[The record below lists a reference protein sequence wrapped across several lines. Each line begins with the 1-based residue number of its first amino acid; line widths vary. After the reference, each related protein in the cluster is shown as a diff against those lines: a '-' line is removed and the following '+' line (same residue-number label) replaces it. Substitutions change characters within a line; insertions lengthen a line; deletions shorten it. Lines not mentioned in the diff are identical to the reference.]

1 MLRTVGGV
9 VLGYLVMAVL
19 VFGGLSAAWALMG
32 AERAFLPGVY
42 DVSPLWIATSIVL
55 GFGAALIGGVVVR
68 RIAGTT
74 NATRALA
81 LLVVVLGV
89 AMVLPVLTA
98 DVASVAIRTGAPS
111 MFEAMGLA
119 RTPTWVMLLNP
130 VIGAIGVLVGGGAL
144 AGGRATATVRA

>member
-1 MLRTVGGV
+1 MLRAVGGV

-19 VFGGLSAAWALMG
+19 VFCGLSAAWALMG

-42 DVSPLWIATSIVL
+42 DVSPLWIAISMVVGL
-55 GFGAALIGGVVVR
+55 AAALIGGVVVR
-68 RIAGTT
+68 RVAGST

-89 AMVLPVLTA
+89 VMVLPALTA
-98 DVASVAIRTGAPS
+98 EVASATIRTGAPS
-111 MFEAMGLA
+111 MFDAMALA
-119 RTPTWVMLLNP
+119 KTPTWVMLLNP

-144 AGGRATATVRA
+144 GSARATAPARA